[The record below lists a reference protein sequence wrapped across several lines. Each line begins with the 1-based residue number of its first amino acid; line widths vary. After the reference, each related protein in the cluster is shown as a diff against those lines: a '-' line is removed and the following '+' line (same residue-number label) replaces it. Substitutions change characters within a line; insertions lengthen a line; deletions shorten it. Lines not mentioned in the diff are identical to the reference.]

1 MRSALIVATNAYSDE
16 RLRQLRAPAHD
27 AAALADVLS
36 DDTLGGFEVDVLTD
50 VDETTLRR
58 RVASFFRQR
67 ARDDLLLLHFSCHGV
82 KNEHGDL
89 YFAAVDTDLDN
100 LEATALSSS
109 FVNELMSRSLSRRIV
124 LLLDC
129 CYSGAFGRSALAR
142 GADGVD
148 LKERFDGRGRV
159 VLTASTSME
168 YAFEGLDIVGEGTPS
183 VFSAAVADGIRTGAA
198 DRDGDGEITVEELY
212 DHVYDT
218 VRVESPSQTPSK
230 WSFDVQGDFL
240 IAKSNAVLD
249 PFRVLPPELTGAVQ
263 SPLAHVR
270 ESAVTVLFE
279 MMSGHHPAK
288 ERRAAK
294 SLLELLAQD
303 DSRKVSMAAEAALSD
318 APSVEEEDRAAPA
331 EPPASHVAVQPSE
344 RTPTVPSTPPPRI
357 VLPDAE
363 PEKAPEDSGRATART
378 KPKPAHDL
386 NRYGRAAALA
396 GASLLI
402 VTCLVA
408 GEGIFAPMAIGAL
421 PLVLPMSA
429 SISVGVISLIGLLTL
444 SKDVRWRRTTFCF
457 ATTASLILFLLQA
470 GMLRA
475 ELRSHETVSLL
486 IGSALLFVGS
496 LIVLL
501 ADLRESESAESHFG
515 TRTAVALL
523 TATGGVLL
531 AVSLVLPVYALES
544 FFAFRTDSFGTFTPL
559 LGDSVWTVGSVW
571 MTFAAYAAVALLAV
585 GVSIWLLFWHP
596 ESPDVAC
603 GILAA
608 IAALVFIF
616 AILVLRPGLTDSSVT
631 IGALLL
637 TLGAVGL
644 VGAAVLAF
652 RATRNREIAND
663 SSLTPANAST

>member
-1 MRSALIVATNAYSDE
+1 MRSALIVATNAYRDE

-36 DDTLGGFEVDVLTD
+36 DDTLGGFEVDVLSD
-50 VDETTLRR
+50 VDETALRR

-249 PFRVLPPELTGAVQ
+249 PFRVLPHELTGAVQ

-270 ESAVTVLFE
+270 ESAVTVLSGI
-279 MMSGHHPAK
+279 MSGYHPAK
-288 ERRAAK
+288 ERRAAN

-318 APSVEEEDRAAPA
+318 APSVTEDDRAAPVD
-331 EPPASHVAVQPSE
+331 PPESHDVPAQRSE
-344 RTPTVPSTPPPRI
+344 RTPAVPPTPPPRS

-363 PEKAPEDSGRATART
+363 PQQAPDESGRATART
-378 KPKPAHDL
+378 EPKPAHDL

-396 GASLLI
+396 GASLLV
-402 VTCLVA
+402 VTCLVV
-408 GEGIFAPMAIGAL
+408 GEGIFSPAFIQWL

-444 SKDVRWRRTTFCF
+444 SKDVRWRQAMFCF
-457 ATTASLILFLLQA
+457 AVTASLILLLQQA
-470 GMLRA
+470 GMVSVGIHRNEA
-475 ELRSHETVSLL
+475 ISLL
-486 IGSALLFVGS
+486 IASALLLVGS
-496 LIVLL
+496 LSVLRTGL
-501 ADLRESESAESHFG
+501 WKSEKAESHFG
-515 TRTAVALL
+515 ARTVVALL
-523 TATGGVLL
+523 TALGGVLL
-531 AVSLVLPVYALES
+531 AVSLVLPVHASEG
-544 FFAFRTDSFGTFTPL
+544 FFVLREDSWNDTFTPL
-559 LGDSVWTVGSVW
+559 LSDSLWK
-571 MTFAAYAAVALLAV
+571 TFAAYAALAVLAV

-608 IAALVFIF
+608 IAALASIF
-616 AILVLRPGLTDSSVT
+616 VILVLRSGNLT
-631 IGALLL
+631 IGALVLAL
-637 TLGAVGL
+637 AAVGFI
-644 VGAAVLAF
+644 VAAVLAF
-652 RATRNREIAND
+652 RATRRGYVAND
-663 SSLTPANAST
+663 ASPTAVNAPA